1 MAEDQLEQNSSLE
14 QPSYMV
20 QDDVVTVVLTAD
32 NHLGYTRLG
41 QQPRKHE
48 ELQQRLRRAFQQAT
62 DFAVGQRVDLFVQ
75 AGDLFHTPV
84 PDERDR
90 SFVAAR
96 LAQLRQAG
104 IRTFVVGGVHDT
116 PAEASAYLSEAA
128 LAPQMSYARLGA
140 LHYFAP
146 SSTELEP
153 VVLKVRNEL
162 IGICGLG
169 VVAGQVGNPLTQ
181 VRVQSD
187 LERATISLLLLHAP
201 IEGVTSG
208 SSLLDSRAKVSRASI
223 EQQSSFRYILAGYDH
238 CYQHVRIG
246 HSEVIVAGAT
256 QYIDFRSPEQKPGFV
271 FLGLAA
277 DGIRWST
284 HIPVETL
291 TMQRLLISMQDL
303 WLDETPIEQTNP
315 TEAIL
320 TQLRPLC
327 NEQTMVQLRL
337 VGKLTRSQYHQL
349 DLNRIRRYGEQHCF
363 ALAIDDSD
371 LEIVSSGSKAGLT
384 PTRGVTTDATG
395 QVRSDVVTPL
405 VGARLSHQIERLS
418 PREELV
424 ALADQWV
431 AESLD
436 EQEKQALHATK
447 EDLLVAFDQ
456 IVGVQ

>member
-1 MAEDQLEQNSSLE
+1 MSSAAKYIVMAEDQVE

-32 NHLGYTRLG
+32 NHLGYAAFG
-41 QQPRKHE
+41 QQPRKRE

-62 DFAVGQRVDLFVQ
+62 DFAVGQGVDLFVQ
-75 AGDLFHTPV
+75 AGDLFDTAV
-84 PDERDR
+84 PDERER
-90 SFVAAR
+90 SFVATR

-104 IRTFVVGGVHDT
+104 VRTFGVGGVHDS
-116 PAEASAYLSEAA
+116 PAETAGGRDEAV

-146 SSTELEP
+146 SSRGLEP
-153 VVLKVRNEL
+153 VVFKVRNVMV
-162 IGICGLG
+162 GICGLG

-187 LERATISLLLLHAP
+187 IERATIPLLLLHAP

-208 SSLLDSRAKVSRASI
+208 SLLLDSRAQVSRASV

-238 CYQHVRIG
+238 SYHHVRIG

-256 QYIDFRSPEQKPGFV
+256 QHIDFRCPEQKPGFV

-284 HIPVETL
+284 HIPVDTL
-291 TMQRLLISMQDL
+291 TMQRLLISVQDL
-303 WLDETPIEQTNP
+303 CLNETAMEQTNP

-320 TQLRPLC
+320 TQLSPLC

-337 VGKLTRSQYHQL
+337 VGKLTRNQYHQL
-349 DLNRIRRYGEQHCF
+349 DLNCLRRYGEQHCF

-371 LEIVSSGSKAGLT
+371 LEIVSADISGSKVET
-384 PTRGVTTDATG
+384 
-395 QVRSDVVTPL
+395 QVS
-405 VGARLSHQIERLS
+405 SHQIERPS
-418 PREELV
+418 PREELM
-424 ALADQWV
+424 ALADEWI

-436 EQEKQALHATK
+436 EQEKQALCATK
-447 EDLLVAFDQ
+447 EDLLVAFDE
-456 IVGVQ
+456 IA